1 MSKEKRFTTAFLFY
15 YNVKYSDILWGS
27 VIFVVT
33 FCKMLLYLLF
43 SHAPLL
49 VVINKILES
58 KMPCLF
64 YSIKKYLIKEI

>member
-1 MSKEKRFTTAFLFY
+1 MSKEKRVTTAFLFY
-15 YNVKYSDILWGS
+15 YNVKYSDILCGR

-43 SHAPLL
+43 SHARLL
-49 VVINKILES
+49 VVINKMLES

-64 YSIKKYLIKEI
+64 YSYKKYLIKEI